1 MNVQLCYLFLPR
13 DWHLLWPVYGS
24 FKFPCFLV
32 AQVTLLCIL
41 SMDATHISKLDDL
54 ANTISIKREGI
65 LFHHVFWQA
74 PLSCIITFLWY
85 LVWVPDLW
93 LLCAIASN
101 TCNLS
106 KSSFYSKCTSSFTVC
121 GFFIP
126 PSFELLKLY
135 IFYVLGLSFRH
146 IIFLARFCLCVAGWC
161 TNTRE
166 HFHIYSGHGW
176 SFIALPEVVHWK
188 KFERS

>member
-1 MNVQLCYLFLPR
+1 MFNCVIYFYLRIGIYYDQF
-13 DWHLLWPVYGS
+13 YGS

-41 SMDATHISKLDDL
+41 SVDITHISKLDDL
-54 ANTISIKREGI
+54 VNTSSIKREGI
-65 LFHHVFWQA
+65 FIIVCKA
-74 PLSCIITFLWY
+74 PSSCIITFLWY
-85 LVWVPDLW
+85 SVWIPDLW
-93 LLCAIASN
+93 LLRAIASN
-101 TCNLS
+101 TCNLL
-106 KSSFYSKCTSSFTVC
+106 KSNFYSKCTSSFTVC
-121 GFFIP
+121 GFLIP

-135 IFYVLGLSFRH
+135 IFVLGPSFRH
-146 IIFLARFCLCVAGWC
+146 IIFLACLFVAGCC

-188 KFERS
+188 KFEWP